1 MKRLRDYYRVK
12 GVSPMNDTYKMM
24 IVDDEFEIREGLNSF
39 YWERF
44 QFQVIGLAANGK
56 QALDLM
62 QRNDVDIVLTDIKM
76 PVMDGIELSRAISVH
91 YPHVK
96 IVILSGYKEFTY
108 ARDALQ
114 AGVSEYFLKP
124 VDLKHLS
131 ESMMKLK
138 LLLDTERQSSQKLQ
152 TYENQLANSLP
163 AARDHFFQSF
173 IEDLLPEYHEAK
185 EKMSLL
191 EIEMNATYYCCAAVK
206 LESIEHPDG
215 SLPDH
220 NKLTKANTIIE
231 RHLDGGQCHSYTLK
245 KKAGELAVF
254 LNLNAT
260 SVPPRKSLSLIF
272 EQINASIE
280 QETGCRSI
288 IGLGEV
294 YQSLLSFPDSY
305 KQARSVMERNIY
317 WERSGL
323 FLWIPADELQV
334 ERKEYPYPYPLETK
348 FLDAVL
354 EGNRDNSSL
363 HFQQFWDACGL
374 DSERAE
380 LPLVLRYL
388 TPLFTMLE
396 RRLDLHGASFE
407 AMANLHMPFNEF
419 IEQFQTLS
427 QLKIALDRLISDI
440 TLQIKKLND
449 VVQTTSHSAVQ
460 QVKKYIEEHSSE
472 KITLNQMAELV
483 YLNPSYFSIQ
493 FKKETGINFIDYLK
507 NCRMEK
513 AKELLRRIDLK
524 VYEIGELVG
533 YQDRKY
539 FATTFKSYTK
549 LTPLEYRQS
558 FITY

>member
-1 MKRLRDYYRVK
+1 MD
-12 GVSPMNDTYKMM
+12 GTYKIM
-24 IVDDEFEIREGLNSF
+24 IVDDEFEIREGLNAY

-44 QFQVIGLAANGK
+44 QFQVIACAANGK

-62 QRNDVDIVLTDIKM
+62 QRNDVDVVLTDIKM
-76 PVMDGIELSRAISVH
+76 PVMDGIELSRAINLH

-96 IVILSGYKEFTY
+96 IVILSGYKEFSY

-114 AGVSEYFLKP
+114 AGVSEYLLKP
-124 VDLKHLS
+124 VDLKNLS

-138 LLLDTERQSSQKLQ
+138 LELDAERETSQRLQ
-152 TYENQLANSLP
+152 AYENQLASSLP
-163 AARDHFFQSF
+163 AARNHFFQAL
-173 IEDLLPEYHEAK
+173 IDEPLPEYHKAK
-185 EKMSLL
+185 EEMSLL

-206 LESIEHPDG
+206 LEATTRQDNA
-215 SLPDH
+215 LPDSVAA
-220 NKLTKANTIIE
+220 KAQGILE
-231 RHLDGGQCHSYTLK
+231 RHLEAGQCQSYTLRR
-245 KKAGELAVF
+245 KAGELAVF

-260 SVPPRKSLSLIF
+260 AVPARRSLSLLW
-272 EQINASIE
+272 EQIISSIE

-288 IGLGEV
+288 VGLGEV

-305 KQARSVMERNIY
+305 KQARSVMERNTFL
-317 WERSGL
+317 ERGGL
-323 FLWIPADELQV
+323 FLWDTADEQHV
-334 ERKEYPYPYPLETK
+334 ERKEYPYSHETK
-348 FLDAVL
+348 LLDAVL
-354 EGNRDNSSL
+354 EGNLDNSLL
-363 HFQQFWDACGL
+363 HFQQFWTSCGL

-380 LPLVLRYL
+380 LPVVLKYL
-388 TPLFTMLE
+388 APLFTMLE
-396 RRLDLHGASFE
+396 RRLDLHGASLE
-407 AMANLHMPFNEF
+407 SIASLPMPISEF
-419 IEQFQTLS
+419 VERFPTLS
-427 QLKIALDRLISDI
+427 TLKIALERLISDI
-440 TLQIKKLND
+440 ALQIKHVND
-449 VVQTTSHSAVQ
+449 DVQTTSHSAVQ
-460 QVKKYIEEHSSE
+460 QVKKYIEEHYSE

-493 FKKETGINFIDYLK
+493 FKKETGTNFIDYLK

-539 FATTFKSYTK
+539 FATTFKSHTK

>member
-1 MKRLRDYYRVK
+1 MPYYDRVK
-12 GVSPMNDTYKMM
+12 GVNPMNDTYKMM

-56 QALDLM
+56 QALDLL
-62 QRNDVDIVLTDIKM
+62 QRTDVDVVLTDIKM
-76 PVMDGIELSRAISVH
+76 PVMDGIELSREIHMH

-96 IVILSGYKEFTY
+96 IVILSGYKEFSY

-114 AGVSEYFLKP
+114 AGVSEYLLKP
-124 VDLKHLS
+124 VDLKNLS

-138 LLLDTERQSSQKLQ
+138 LQLDTERQSSQKLQ
-152 TYENQLANSLP
+152 SYENQLASSLP
-163 AARDHFFQSF
+163 VARDHFFQSL
-173 IEDLLPEYHEAK
+173 IEDPMPEYHEAK

-191 EIEMNATYYCCAAVK
+191 EIEMNATYYCCAALK
-206 LESIEHPDG
+206 LETKEHLEGNSPDATMMTRA
-215 SLPDH
+215 H
-220 NKLTKANTIIE
+220 TILE
-231 RHLDGGQCHSYTLK
+231 RHLDAGQCQSYTLRK
-245 KKAGELAVF
+245 KTGELAVF

-260 SVPPRKSLSLIF
+260 TVPPRRSLSLLL
-272 EQINASIE
+272 EQIISSIE

-288 IGLGEV
+288 IGLGEI
-294 YQSLLSFPDSY
+294 YQSILSFPDSY
-305 KQARSVMERNIY
+305 KQARSIMERNIF
-317 WERSGL
+317 WERGGL
-323 FLWIPADELQV
+323 FLWDQEDGHQI
-334 ERKEYPYPYPLETK
+334 ERKEYPYPYETK
-348 FLDAVL
+348 MLDAVL
-354 EGNRDNSSL
+354 AGNRDDGLL
-363 HFQQFWDACGL
+363 HFQRFWDSCGL

-380 LPLVLRYL
+380 PPIVIRYL
-388 TPLFTMLE
+388 IPLFTMLE

-407 AMANLHMPFNEF
+407 SMASLQMPFSEY
-419 IEQFQTLS
+419 IERFPTLS
-427 QLKIALDRLISDI
+427 TLKMALDRLISDI
-440 TLQIKKLND
+440 SLQIKKLND
-449 VVQTTSHSAVQ
+449 DVQTTSHSAVQ
-460 QVKKYIEEHSSE
+460 QVKKYIEEHCSE
-472 KITLNQMAELV
+472 KLTLNQMAELV

-493 FKKETGINFIDYLK
+493 FKKETGINFIDFLK

-539 FATTFKSYTK
+539 FATTFKNHTK

>member
-1 MKRLRDYYRVK
+1 
-12 GVSPMNDTYKMM
+12 MNDTYKMM

-44 QFQVIGLAANGK
+44 QFQVTGLAANGK

-62 QRNDVDIVLTDIKM
+62 QRTDVDIVLTDIKM
-76 PVMDGIELSRAISVH
+76 PVMDGIELSREIAMH

-96 IVILSGYKEFTY
+96 IVILSGYKEFSY

-114 AGVSEYFLKP
+114 AGVSEYLLKP

-138 LLLDTERQSSQKLQ
+138 LQLDAERLSSQKLQ
-152 TYENQLANSLP
+152 SYENQLAGSLP
-163 AARDHFFQSF
+163 AARDYFFQSL
-173 IEDLLPEYHEAK
+173 IEDTLPEYHEAK

-191 EIEMNATYYCCAAVK
+191 EIEMNATYYCCAALK
-206 LESIEHPDG
+206 LETKSYHDG
-215 SLPDH
+215 TLPD
-220 NKLTKANTIIE
+220 NIMTKVHTILE
-231 RHLDGGQCHSYTLK
+231 RHLDAGQCQSYTLR

-260 SVPPRKSLSLIF
+260 SVPPRRSLSLLF
-272 EQINASIE
+272 EQIIGSIE
-280 QETGCRSI
+280 QETACQSI
-288 IGLGEV
+288 VGLGEV
-294 YQSLLSFPDSY
+294 YQSFLSFPDSF
-305 KQARSVMERNIY
+305 KQARSVMERNIF
-317 WERSGL
+317 WERGGL
-323 FLWIPADELQV
+323 FLWEPADGHPV
-334 ERKEYPYPYPLETK
+334 ERKEYPYPYETK
-348 FLDAVL
+348 LLDAVL
-354 EGNRDNSSL
+354 EGNLDNSLL
-363 HFQQFWDACGL
+363 HFQQFWNSCGL
-374 DSERAE
+374 DSERDE
-380 LPLVLRYL
+380 FSIVLKYL

-407 AMANLHMPFNEF
+407 SMASLRIPFSEF
-419 IEQFQTLS
+419 IERYPTMSTL
-427 QLKIALDRLISDI
+427 KMALDRLISDI
-440 TLQIKKLND
+440 TMQIKKIND
-449 VVQTTSHSAVQ
+449 DVQTTSHSAVQ
-460 QVKKYIEEHSSE
+460 QVKKYIEEHCSE
-472 KITLNQMAELV
+472 KITLNQMADLV

-493 FKKETGINFIDYLK
+493 FKRETGINFIDYLK

-533 YQDRKY
+533 YLDRKY
-539 FATTFKSYTK
+539 FATTFKSHTK